1 MDVNADT
8 GQGMKDDELPPV
20 IGEVFR
26 RAFDNIFR
34 APDVRADQQEEDEDG
49 RNRQTC
55 EAPSR

>member
-1 MDVNADT
+1 
-8 GQGMKDDELPPV
+8 MKDDELPPV
-20 IGEVFR
+20 VGEAFR